1 MNAAAAP
8 AAPLTTRARILLV
21 TLALL
26 AFQAAW
32 IAAPAYACG
41 CGAMVPRTGQQI
53 SVGQE
58 TSVVRWDGRTEQIV
72 MRLSVSGDGRDVAWI
87 MPVPH
92 RASVELGDRE
102 LFSALDRAT
111 APEWRTRHYF
121 WPRDGDWPFDGA
133 SGDGAA
139 APAPGATTGSGVN
152 VVGREH
158 LGPFDVARLTATDP
172 DALADWLKENGF
184 RLPARLDKAL
194 RPYVDEGWEYVAI
207 RLAPKES
214 GATLGGRLDPLHLTF
229 ASDDLVYPMR
239 LSRLAHNAQHLNLYV
254 LADHR
259 METRS
264 RIGGSA
270 PKVTYAGEITD
281 TTGPLAE
288 LAGGRRYL
296 TALTQDFWEPS
307 AIDGDHELRRTAHD
321 TPYREVRYENELLTV
336 GPGIPVWF
344 VTLLGALAAALTA
357 TLLSVR
363 AHRRRTVLPPV
374 RAHGSW

>member
-1 MNAAAAP
+1 MTTP
-8 AAPLTTRARILLV
+8 AAPLTTRARALLV
-21 TLALL
+21 ALALI
-26 AFQAAW
+26 AFQIAW

-41 CGAMVPRTGQQI
+41 CGAMVPREGQRI

-121 WPRDGDWPFDGA
+121 WPRDGDWPFDGS

-139 APAPGATTGSGVN
+139 AKAPGATADAGVN
-152 VVGREH
+152 VVGRET

-172 DALADWLKENGF
+172 DDLANWLKKNGF
-184 RLPARLDKAL
+184 RLPSRLDRAL
-194 RPYVDEGWEYVAI
+194 RPYVDQGWEYVAI
-207 RLAPKES
+207 RLAPKED

-229 ASDDLVYPMR
+229 AADRLVYPMR
-239 LSRLAHNAQHLNLYV
+239 LSRLASDPQHVSLYV
-254 LADHR
+254 LSGHR

-270 PKVTYAGEITD
+270 PRVTYAGEITD
-281 TTGPLAE
+281 TTGPLAR
-288 LAGGRRYL
+288 LAGDSRYL
-296 TALTQDFWEPS
+296 TALTQDFPDPS
-307 AIDGDHELRRTAHD
+307 AIDGDHELNRAAHD
-321 TPYREVRYENELLTV
+321 TPYRTVRYENELLTV
-336 GPGIPVWF
+336 GPGLPVWF
-344 VTLLGALAAALTA
+344 LTVLAVAAAVLVA
-357 TLLSVR
+357 ALLAVR
-363 AHRRRTVLPPV
+363 GHRRRTVLPPAPV
-374 RAHGSW
+374 AVPPRLR